1 MKNLLT
7 VVQTLAVSTLVAILV
22 ASATVYILS
31 PKISEQIDS
40 VERKAVTQY
49 QKVTD
54 SFQEIDNALSERIDY
69 SLQRSYEINQDLV
82 SLNNIVGEQT
92 NLVSEHLEKVEGRVE
107 TLSVDASKDH
117 AMMASRSRELN
128 NEVSSL
134 LLMIQELSNK
144 VSSIQF
150 NHNVLFGEE
159 SIINEPILKEEPVSE
174 SVSEPVTKS
183 LAKCP
188 AISEAL
194 NRKELLSDLERKL
207 LNINATNRQDIKVWF
222 DITTEGVTNFK
233 NAESGTASQSLVN
246 AVQKYVGALVFEES
260 DNAFTNCEMTFK
272 FNIT

>member
-31 PKISEQIDS
+31 PRISEQIDS

-194 NRKELLSDLERKL
+194 NRKELLSDLQRRL
-207 LNINATNRQDIKVWF
+207 QNINATSRQDIKVWF

>member
-31 PKISEQIDS
+31 PRISEQIDS

-194 NRKELLSDLERKL
+194 NRKELLSDLQRRL
-207 LNINATNRQDIKVWF
+207 QNINATSRQAIKVWF

-260 DNAFTNCEMTFK
+260 DNAFANCEMTFK

>member
-31 PKISEQIDS
+31 PRISEQIDS

-159 SIINEPILKEEPVSE
+159 DLVNEPILKEEPVNE
-174 SVSEPVTKS
+174 SISEPVDKS

-188 AISEAL
+188 APTEAL
-194 NRKELLSDLERKL
+194 NRKELLSDLQRRL
-207 LNINATNRQDIKVWF
+207 QNINATSRQDIKVWF

>member
-31 PKISEQIDS
+31 PRISEQIDS

-159 SIINEPILKEEPVSE
+159 DLVNEPILKEEPVNE
-174 SVSEPVTKS
+174 SISEPVDKS

-188 AISEAL
+188 APTEAL
-194 NRKELLSDLERKL
+194 NRKELLL
-207 LNINATNRQDIKVWF
+207 LF
-222 DITTEGVTNFK
+222 
-233 NAESGTASQSLVN
+233 SS
-246 AVQKYVGALVFEES
+246 Y
-260 DNAFTNCEMTFK
+260 
-272 FNIT
+272 

>member
-31 PKISEQIDS
+31 PRISEQIDS

-159 SIINEPILKEEPVSE
+159 DLVNEPILKEEPVNE
-174 SVSEPVTKS
+174 SISEPVDKS

-188 AISEAL
+188 APTEAL
-194 NRKELLSDLERKL
+194 NRKELLSDLQRRL
-207 LNINATNRQDIKVWF
+207 QNINATSRQDIKVWF

-260 DNAFTNCEMTFK
+260 DNAFANCEMTFK

>member
-260 DNAFTNCEMTFK
+260 DNAFANCEMTFK

>member
-150 NHNVLFGEE
+150 IHNVLFGEE

>member
-134 LLMIQELSNK
+134 LLMIQELSDK

>member
-31 PKISEQIDS
+31 PRISEQIDS

-82 SLNNIVGEQT
+82 CLNNIVGEQT

-159 SIINEPILKEEPVSE
+159 DLVNEPILKEEPVNE
-174 SVSEPVTKS
+174 SISEPVDKS

-188 AISEAL
+188 APTEAL
-194 NRKELLSDLERKL
+194 NRKELLSDLQRRL
-207 LNINATNRQDIKVWF
+207 QNINATSRQDIKVWF

-260 DNAFTNCEMTFK
+260 DNAFANCEMTFK

>member
-107 TLSVDASKDH
+107 TLSVDVSKDH

>member
-159 SIINEPILKEEPVSE
+159 DLVNEPILIEEPVNE
-174 SVSEPVTKS
+174 SISEPVDKS

-188 AISEAL
+188 APTEAL
-194 NRKELLSDLERKL
+194 NRKELLSDLQRRL
-207 LNINATNRQDIKVWF
+207 QNINATSRQDIKVWF

-260 DNAFTNCEMTFK
+260 DNAFANCEMTFK

>member
-7 VVQTLAVSTLVAILV
+7 VVQTLAVSTLIAILV

-31 PKISEQIDS
+31 PRISEQIDS

-159 SIINEPILKEEPVSE
+159 DLVNEPILKEEPVNE
-174 SVSEPVTKS
+174 SISEPVDKS

-188 AISEAL
+188 APTEAL
-194 NRKELLSDLERKL
+194 NRKELLSDLQRRL
-207 LNINATNRQDIKVWF
+207 QNINATRRQDIKVWF

-260 DNAFTNCEMTFK
+260 DNAFANCEMTFK

>member
-31 PKISEQIDS
+31 PRISEQIDS

-92 NLVSEHLEKVEGRVE
+92 NLVSEHLEKGEGRVE

-159 SIINEPILKEEPVSE
+159 DLVNEPILKEEPVSE

-260 DNAFTNCEMTFK
+260 DNAFANCEMTFK

>member
-7 VVQTLAVSTLVAILV
+7 AVQTLAVSTFVAILV

-31 PKISEQIDS
+31 PKISDQIDN
-40 VERKAVTQY
+40 VERKAVAQY
-49 QKVTD
+49 KKVTD
-54 SFQEIDNALSERIDY
+54 SFQEIDDALSERIDY
-69 SLQRSYEINQDLV
+69 SLQKSYEINQDLV

-159 SIINEPILKEEPVSE
+159 DLVNEPILKEEPVNE
-174 SVSEPVTKS
+174 SISEPVDKS

-188 AISEAL
+188 APTEAL
-194 NRKELLSDLERKL
+194 NRKELLSDLQRRL
-207 LNINATNRQDIKVWF
+207 QNINATSRQDIKVWF
-222 DITTEGVTNFK
+222 DITTEGVTDFK

-260 DNAFTNCEMTFK
+260 DNAFANCEMTFK

>member
-31 PKISEQIDS
+31 PRISEQIDS

-159 SIINEPILKEEPVSE
+159 DLVNEPILKEEPVNE
-174 SVSEPVTKS
+174 SISEPVDKL

-188 AISEAL
+188 APTEAL
-194 NRKELLSDLERKL
+194 NRKELLSDLQRRL
-207 LNINATNRQDIKVWF
+207 QNINATSRQDIKVWF

-260 DNAFTNCEMTFK
+260 DNAFANCEMTFK

>member
-31 PKISEQIDS
+31 PRISEQIDS

-159 SIINEPILKEEPVSE
+159 DLINEPILKEEPVNE
-174 SVSEPVTKS
+174 SISEPVDKS

-188 AISEAL
+188 APTEAL
-194 NRKELLSDLERKL
+194 NRKELLSDLQRRL
-207 LNINATNRQDIKVWF
+207 QNINATSRQDIKVWF

-260 DNAFTNCEMTFK
+260 DNAFANCEMTFK

>member
-31 PKISEQIDS
+31 PRISEQIDS

-144 VSSIQF
+144 VSIIQF

-159 SIINEPILKEEPVSE
+159 SIINEPILKEEPVNE
-174 SVSEPVTKS
+174 SISEPVDKS

-188 AISEAL
+188 APTEAL
-194 NRKELLSDLERKL
+194 NRKELLSDLQRRL
-207 LNINATNRQDIKVWF
+207 QNINATSRQDIKVWF

-260 DNAFTNCEMTFK
+260 DNAFANCEMTFK

>member
-31 PKISEQIDS
+31 PRISEQIDS

-260 DNAFTNCEMTFK
+260 DNAFANCEMTFK

>member
-31 PKISEQIDS
+31 PRISEQIDS

-159 SIINEPILKEEPVSE
+159 SIINEPILKEEPVNE
-174 SVSEPVTKS
+174 SISEPVDKS

-188 AISEAL
+188 APTEAL
-194 NRKELLSDLERKL
+194 NRKELLSDLQRRL
-207 LNINATNRQDIKVWF
+207 QNINATSRQDIKVWF

>member
-31 PKISEQIDS
+31 PRISEQIDS

>member
-194 NRKELLSDLERKL
+194 NRKELLSDLQRRL
-207 LNINATNRQDIKVWF
+207 QNINATSRQDIKVWF

-260 DNAFTNCEMTFK
+260 DNAFANCEMTFK

>member
-31 PKISEQIDS
+31 PRISEQIDS

-92 NLVSEHLEKVEGRVE
+92 NLVSEHLKKVEGRVE

-159 SIINEPILKEEPVSE
+159 DLVNEPILKEEPVNE
-174 SVSEPVTKS
+174 SISEPVDKS

-188 AISEAL
+188 APTEAL
-194 NRKELLSDLERKL
+194 NRKELLSDLQRRL
-207 LNINATNRQDIKVWF
+207 QNINATSRQDIKVWF

-260 DNAFTNCEMTFK
+260 DNAFANCEMTFK